1 MDDNDLVKIIM
12 AVVASNI
19 VQSLLTVKGL
29 KVHIEYLKAGVDRA
43 HRRID
48 TMIGVRED
56 GS

>member
-48 TMIGVRED
+48 TMVGVRED